1 MSDSSLV
8 IQRMSDAAE
17 TMDDTPSLDARN
29 TLIPILLQYLVI
41 FLLLEY
47 RLAKSDKKAK
57 K

>member
-8 IQRMSDAAE
+8 IQRISDAAE
-17 TMDDTPSLDARN
+17 TMNDTPELLDARN

-47 RLAKSDKKAK
+47 RLAERTKE
-57 K
+57 